1 MIPSNLGAFLANR
14 RKFVDEN
21 FTSTEGQGTET
32 VELRCEMFHGTNFIE
47 KSDVGYTGLINQGAT
62 CYLNSLL
69 QTLFMIPEFRLALL
83 SSNFENVGDDA
94 HNLSKQLQKL
104 FVELQYSEKGAVST
118 SALTKSFGWSGR
130 DSFIQQG
137 NNNLHVLLRSPS
149 LSRPDVQECMT
160 VIFDFISMQHPDS
173 ELALFLRNEW
183 TGSTQVA
190 LTCGNCGASRYR
202 TESFRDLQLQV
213 RGAGD
218 VYGSMDLYF
227 EEEAMDGVDCE
238 ACGGRHPHKKQPK
251 VTRLPYILSLQL
263 RRFDMNWATMQ
274 RQVQCSLRLINITIN
289 TAIVSLIS
297 HMHPS

>member
-1 MIPSNLGAFLANR
+1 MIPLNLGAVLANR
-14 RKFVDEN
+14 KKFVDEN

-32 VELRCEMFHGTNFIE
+32 FELRCENMFHGTNFID

-83 SSNFENVGDDA
+83 SSNFEIVGDDS

-130 DSFIQQG
+130 DSFVQQG
-137 NNNLHVLLRSPS
+137 TLLIASPYYLVHIS
-149 LSRPDVQECMT
+149 DVQECMT
-160 VIFDFISMQHPDS
+160 VIFDFISMQYPDS

-183 TGSTQVA
+183 TGATQVA
-190 LTCGNCGASRYR
+190 LTCENCYISRYR
-202 TESFRDLQLQV
+202 SETFRDLQLQV
-213 RGAGD
+213 RGAED
-218 VYGSMDLYF
+218 LYSSMGMYF
-227 EEEAMDGVDCE
+227 EEETMDGVDCE
-238 ACGGRHPHKKQPK
+238 ACGGRHKHRKQPK
-251 VTRLPYILSLQL
+251 ITRLPYILSLQL

-274 RQVQCSLRLINITIN
+274 R
-289 TAIVSLIS
+289 
-297 HMHPS
+297 